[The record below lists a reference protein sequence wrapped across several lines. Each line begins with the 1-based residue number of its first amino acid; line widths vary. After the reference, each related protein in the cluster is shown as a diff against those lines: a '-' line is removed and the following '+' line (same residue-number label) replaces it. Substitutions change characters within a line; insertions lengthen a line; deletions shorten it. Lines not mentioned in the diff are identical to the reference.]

1 MNKFL
6 MKNNHILVLSLALFC
21 IDAHAVEFNT
31 DLLNANDKKN
41 IDISM
46 FSNAGFI
53 MPGTYSFD
61 IYLNKTILTENAVIK
76 FVALKDNTEACLTRE
91 LVEKLGLRKEYKDRV
106 LSHQFDGCYNL
117 DALEGAVVK
126 GDLSKESLTLAI
138 APQML
143 EYHDANWLPP
153 AYWDNGLTGM
163 ILDYNMNL
171 NTGKNQGRSQSQTAS
186 TNGTL
191 GFNAGAWRFRGD
203 YQGNYSHLTGH
214 KRSTRQTFDWDRF
227 YAYRALPEIQSALM
241 LGEDNLTSDIFDSW
255 RYRGVSLASDQKQ
268 LPPALRGY
276 APEVNGIARTN
287 ATVTVSQ
294 QGRVIYETV
303 VAEGPFT
310 IQQLS
315 TSTSGLLDVDI
326 KEQDGSTQHYQVMAS
341 SLPYLTRPGQT
352 QYKLALGRPEDRHR
366 HTSGEL
372 FVTSE
377 MSRGLSGEWSTYAGA
392 ILSGDYK
399 SAALG
404 VARSLGI
411 AGVVSADITH
421 AETTFKNSSHKGESY
436 RLKYYKNF
444 EQLNSTFTV
453 SGIQYSDSDFF
464 SMSDYINNK
473 NNWDD
478 SRRDRS
484 QYSVSLT
491 KNFSEQKMSLS
502 ANFLH
507 KTYWAGGNNDSYSL
521 NLSKYIDFHEWKNI
535 TFSLSAVRNNYYR
548 SQDDMVYLNLSIPL
562 GNGTVSYSNSISRN
576 NINQLA
582 GWYQQLHNGDSYRL
596 QTGIDKPKNNGA
608 KGLVN
613 GFYYHNG
620 SLANMSAN
628 VSWKEDNYTSAGM
641 NINGGITA
649 TTKGV
654 AMHPSGNRGAT
665 RVMIGTDGI
674 ADVPL
679 GRNLVTNG
687 MGIAVQAGVSS
698 YSRVRS
704 EVDVTRL
711 PEDIEVIGSPVAEQ
725 VLTNGAIGF
734 KSINVIKGLK
744 LAATLR
750 LRDGSPVPFGTS
762 VLNKNG
768 VELGIVGDN
777 GLTWLSGIT
786 ANQALTAK
794 WNGATHC
801 TIVLPAYINPQNML
815 LLPCEE

>member
-1 MNKFL
+1 MK
-6 MKNNHILVLSLALFC
+6 KNNILVLSLAFFC
-21 IDAHAVEFNT
+21 IDASAVEFNT
-31 DLLNANDKKN
+31 DLLNANDKNN
-41 IDISM
+41 IDFSM

-61 IYLNKTILTENAVIK
+61 IYLNKNILSESTVIK
-76 FVALKDNTEACLTRE
+76 FITAKDNTEACITRE
-91 LVEKLGLRKEYKDRV
+91 LVEKLGLRKEYRDLV
-106 LSHQFDGCYNL
+106 LSHQLDGCYSL
-117 DALEGAVVK
+117 DALKGAVVK
-126 GDLSKESLTLAI
+126 GDLSKESLYI
-138 APQML
+138 SISPQML
-143 EYHDANWLPP
+143 EYHDANWLPQ
-153 AYWDNGLTGM
+153 AYWDNGLNGM
-163 ILDYNMNL
+163 ILDYNMSL
-171 NTGKNQGRSQSQTAS
+171 NTGKNRGSSQSQTTS

-214 KRSTRQTFDWDRF
+214 QGSTQQNFDWDRF
-227 YAYRALPEIQSALM
+227 YAYRALPDIQSELT
-241 LGEDNLTSDIFDSW
+241 LGESNLTSDIFDSW
-255 RYRGVSLASDQKQ
+255 RYSGVSLASDQKQ

-294 QGRVIYETV
+294 QGRVLYETV
-303 VAEGPFT
+303 VAAGPFT
-310 IQQLS
+310 IQELS

-352 QYKLALGRPEDRHR
+352 QYKLALGRPEDRRR
-366 HTSGEL
+366 HVSGDL

-377 MSRGLSGEWSTYAGA
+377 MSRGLSGEWSAYAGA
-392 ILSGDYK
+392 ILSGSYK

-404 VARSLGI
+404 VARSLGV
-411 AGVVSADITH
+411 AGVVSADVTH
-421 AETTFKNSSHKGESY
+421 AESTFKNNSYKGESY

-444 EQLNSTFTV
+444 EELNSTFTV

-464 SMSDYINNK
+464 SMSDYINKEND
-473 NNWDD
+473 WDD

-502 ANFLH
+502 ASFLH

-562 GNGTVSYSNSISRN
+562 GNGTVSYSNSISKN
-576 NINQLA
+576 NINQVA

-608 KGLVN
+608 KNLLN

-628 VSWKEDNYTSAGM
+628 INWKEDNYTSAGL

-649 TTKGV
+649 TTKGI
-654 AMHPSGNRGAT
+654 AMHPSGNRGST
-665 RVMIGTDGI
+665 RVMIDTDGI

-679 GRNLVTNG
+679 GKNLVTNG
-687 MGIAVQAGVSS
+687 MGIAVQAGVTS

-734 KSINVIKGLK
+734 KKINVIKGLK

-750 LRDGSPVPFGTS
+750 LKDGNPVPFGAT

-777 GLTWLSGIT
+777 GLTWLSGINT
-786 ANQALTAK
+786 HQALTAK
-794 WNGATHC
+794 WNGNAQC
-801 TIVLPAYINPQNML
+801 KIALPEYINPQNML